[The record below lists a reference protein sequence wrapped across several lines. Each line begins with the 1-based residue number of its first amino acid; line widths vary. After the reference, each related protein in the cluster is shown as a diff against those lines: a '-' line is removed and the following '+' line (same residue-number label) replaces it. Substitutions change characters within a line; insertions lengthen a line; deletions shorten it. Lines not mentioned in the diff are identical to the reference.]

1 MEKKQKTWS
10 EMTMRINAVSQ
21 TVRTADDLRKKWNDW
36 SSVTKGKAA
45 KRKQSPNK
53 TGSGQ
58 PDTKPLTEIEELVV
72 SILGETAVSGF
83 KGGIDTARV
92 AEEEDFSGGEGECDS
107 SPYNKAK
114 PEHEFPTASGP
125 SSSGMDL
132 VCREA
137 PNCLDNIECASK
149 PMKTVPLKK
158 RKLAAAESVASSYE
172 NDVISIEREKL
183 NIETARLEIEEKR
196 LDIEQ
201 QRLQI
206 EQQRLQVESDILN
219 TLLSQRRYSDQT
231 ASQLPGQYPGLER
244 HIAGIEQYSS
254 TLK

>member
-1 MEKKQKTWS
+1 
-10 EMTMRINAVSQ
+10 
-21 TVRTADDLRKKWNDW
+21 
-36 SSVTKGKAA
+36 
-45 KRKQSPNK
+45 
-53 TGSGQ
+53 
-58 PDTKPLTEIEELVV
+58 
-72 SILGETAVSGF
+72 
-83 KGGIDTARV
+83 
-92 AEEEDFSGGEGECDS
+92 
-107 SPYNKAK
+107 
-114 PEHEFPTASGP
+114 
-125 SSSGMDL
+125 
-132 VCREA
+132 
-137 PNCLDNIECASK
+137 
-149 PMKTVPLKK
+149 MKTVPLKK

-219 TLLSQRRYSDQT
+219 TLLSKRRYSDQT